1 MGQRRYHSETGRNEE
16 GVTSVMQPGPG
27 FKLLGK
33 NSLEEMTLAT
43 PAIVRG
49 SLFIR
54 TGTKLYRIS
63 K

>member
-1 MGQRRYHSETGRNEE
+1 
-16 GVTSVMQPGPG
+16 VMQPGPG